1 MNGDEQLLRG
11 RVYGQDHDHPNPGPL
26 PHRTYAELVGGP
38 LDGLLLDIH
47 GWRTEEVDDGVA
59 LMQDPG
65 VTPEEKARVAV
76 FRAVIQSIEAK
87 ERAAKEQAEAE
98 MLEDVQREWEARHVH
113 HARVGGVEGLVPVVR
128 GALKKASRE
137 GRTTTWRELQKKT
150 GERQLDRL
158 THQDKVELLVL
169 VDSKTEPDTPLW
181 SVPLA
186 ASGDDAALRL
196 HRDVSHRLNRPVPDG
211 DDDLLDQ
218 IATEQAQLQQH

>member
-1 MNGDEQLLRG
+1 MRAVLA
-11 RVYGQDHDHPNPGPL
+11 GQEDQPTREL
-26 PHRTYAELVGGP
+26 YAQAL
-38 LDGLLLDIH
+38 
-47 GWRTEEVDDGVA
+47 A

-98 MLEDVQREWEARHVH
+98 MLEDVQREWEARRVH

-150 GERQLDRL
+150 GERQLGRL
-158 THQDKVELLVL
+158 THQDKAELLVL

-181 SVPLA
+181 SVPLV

-218 IATEQAQLQQH
+218 LATEQAQLQQH